1 MKKSI
6 NFWILG
12 FLAPLLFG
20 CGGEAAN
27 EAVPADHGKEFTME
41 ILTETRTT
49 QYFSDDPVPLE
60 DINMIMD
67 AGRNASSGMNMQ
79 PWHFSAIIDQSIIK
93 ELAGSMRMGPPPGA
107 SVPAPPQGSSTPAP
121 PQGTSTPAPP
131 SAVNPAGNTS
141 LLPPSSTTHPKAGF
155 ADAPAA
161 IAVACTDGNQ
171 FAAGLAC
178 GNMVTAARAI
188 GYGVKIVAGGGRE
201 LNSPEN
207 RTLLGVPDNMS
218 IIAVLIVGTP
228 DASIDMTADGVTGAS
243 SRKSLGEVS
252 TIVE

>member
-1 MKKSI
+1 
-6 NFWILG
+6 
-12 FLAPLLFG
+12 
-20 CGGEAAN
+20 
-27 EAVPADHGKEFTME
+27 ME

-49 QYFSDDPVPLE
+49 QYFSDDLVPLE

-107 SVPAPPQGSSTPAP
+107 SAPAS
-121 PQGTSTPAPP
+121 P

-188 GYGVKIVAGGGRE
+188 GYGVKIVAGGVRE

-228 DASIDMTADGVTGAS
+228 DTSIDMTADGVTGAS
-243 SRKSLGEVS
+243 SRKSLSEVS

>member
-20 CGGEAAN
+20 CGEEAAN
-27 EAVPADHGKEFTME
+27 EAVLADHGKEFTME
-41 ILTETRTT
+41 ILMETRTT
-49 QYFSDDPVPLE
+49 QYFSDDLVPLE
-60 DINMIMD
+60 DINTIMD

-107 SVPAPPQGSSTPAP
+107 SAPAPPQGSSTPAP
-121 PQGTSTPAPP
+121 P
-131 SAVNPAGNTS
+131 SAVNPADNTS

-178 GNMVTAARAI
+178 GNMLTAARAI
-188 GYGVKIVAGGGRE
+188 GYGVKIVAGGVRE

-243 SRKSLGEVS
+243 SRKSLSEVS